1 MAPFTIE
8 SKRHEVLKSDLQTC
22 HFLMENSTSH
32 SEFQEILTVGFC
44 DVLCIHIWSM
54 FRGKLFVS
62 GRVSGVPLRIA
73 VTTGIVTCLI
83 GDSKFKLNLL
93 LPLLLGGRHTQ
104 TIYTHTHTGCC
115 SRNRCNSG
123 MYYGF
128 LFGMLLSRRLESGSS
143 VNTPLISVDMLIC
156 SVSL

>member
-44 DVLCIHIWSM
+44 DVLCIHICSM

-73 VTTGIVTCLI
+73 VTTGIITCLI

-104 TIYTHTHTGCC
+104 TIYTHRLLLPESLQFGHVLRLFVWDASVETTGLRVKCK
-115 SRNRCNSG
+115 
-123 MYYGF
+123 
-128 LFGMLLSRRLESGSS
+128 
-143 VNTPLISVDMLIC
+143 
-156 SVSL
+156 